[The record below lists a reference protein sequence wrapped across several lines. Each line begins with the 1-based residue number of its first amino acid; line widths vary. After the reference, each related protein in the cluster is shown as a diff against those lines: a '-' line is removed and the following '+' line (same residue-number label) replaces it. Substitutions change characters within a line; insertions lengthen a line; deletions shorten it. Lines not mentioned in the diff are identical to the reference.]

1 MLSHIKYSNWYS
13 KSKYTRN
20 HSRKKDKIILYN
32 ILMYE
37 ILYNFYYKNKD
48 IKLEQIKYIFT
59 FIIKQ
64 KTKMNFENGFGL
76 QSNG

>member
-1 MLSHIKYSNWYS
+1 
-13 KSKYTRN
+13 
-20 HSRKKDKIILYN
+20 
-32 ILMYE
+32 MYE